1 LATAIEVM
9 GVSKEYVSKEGGKK
23 RVVKAVDDVDLTIM
37 DREFVGLLGPNGAGK
52 TTLIKI
58 LGTLILPTS
67 GSARVAGHDVVREP
81 DRARSSFGWLHGE
94 TGGRALYWR
103 LTALENLKF
112 YSALQN
118 VPSDVARKRIDI
130 LLDFFDLVKD
140 RNKMVKDFSTG
151 MKVRVML
158 ARSLLANPKI
168 LLMDEPTVGLDPNTA
183 DETRRLLTALN
194 EELGKT
200 ILFTSHNMTEVER
213 LVKRVCIMHKGKIIA
228 DESPSRLRV
237 LHRDSEGIDV
247 ELESGL
253 GLPDIRDKVGSLPQ
267 VVEVIS
273 AREMGSEFVLRLHVK
288 SESEALYEIPEQLRA
303 MDIEVTGINRSKLS
317 LEEVFLRLTRT

>member
-1 LATAIEVM
+1 MATAIEVM

-23 RVVKAVDDVDLTIM
+23 RVVRAVDDVDLTIM

-67 GSARVAGHDVVREP
+67 GKARVAGHDVVRDP

-118 VPSDVARKRIDI
+118 VPSEVARKRIDI

-140 RNKMVKDFSTG
+140 KDKMVKDFSTG
-151 MKVRVML
+151 MKVRVM
-158 ARSLLANPKI
+158 S
-168 LLMDEPTVGLDPNTA
+168 
-183 DETRRLLTALN
+183 
-194 EELGKT
+194 
-200 ILFTSHNMTEVER
+200 
-213 LVKRVCIMHKGKIIA
+213 
-228 DESPSRLRV
+228 
-237 LHRDSEGIDV
+237 
-247 ELESGL
+247 
-253 GLPDIRDKVGSLPQ
+253 
-267 VVEVIS
+267 
-273 AREMGSEFVLRLHVK
+273 
-288 SESEALYEIPEQLRA
+288 
-303 MDIEVTGINRSKLS
+303 
-317 LEEVFLRLTRT
+317 